1 MLDKLAPAPLRT
13 LLLGACAFAATAVMM
28 TGVSLTFA

>member
-1 MLDKLAPAPLRT
+1 MLDKLTPAPLCT
-13 LLLGACAFAATAVMM
+13 LLLGVCALAATAVMM